1 MGRPI
6 RDFRQGYSYHITVRC
21 NNRDFH
27 LHRRPC
33 REVILYCVKR
43 ALEKFDFTLYAICV
57 MSSHVHYLIEPAR
70 PDDLP
75 RIMHFVNWYSAMCL
89 NRLLGRRGHFWE
101 KRYHAAGFRYAD
113 RRRAL
118 NVLRYIH
125 GNPMAA
131 GLSGGFVYPFS
142 NYGTYENLRDDGLTR
157 WHGSFLRLG
166 LSLEECA
173 IRYSSFCQRNPPK
186 PKAPPSPPP
195 PPWGSR
201 LLAPLRLRVDSRL
214 RGHDG
219 AVRGQGLLFERPK
232 SRTPRCQVGEDS
244 YVAEVVRRFLL
255 CNRRRGGRTLLP

>member
-6 RDFRQGYSYHITVRC
+6 RDFRQGYSYHVTVRC

-101 KRYHAAGFRYAD
+101 KRYHAAGFRNAD

-157 WHGSFLRLG
+157 WHGSCGWVFLWRNARSGTAPSANATRQSPRRRLRLLLG
-166 LSLEECA
+166 GVVCL
-173 IRYSSFCQRNPPK
+173 PP
-186 PKAPPSPPP
+186 
-195 PPWGSR
+195 
-201 LLAPLRLRVDSRL
+201 
-214 RGHDG
+214 
-219 AVRGQGLLFERPK
+219 
-232 SRTPRCQVGEDS
+232 
-244 YVAEVVRRFLL
+244 
-255 CNRRRGGRTLLP
+255 